1 MSEIVLAA
9 DGGNSKTDLALVSR
23 EGEAL
28 ALVRGPRSTPQYLG
42 VEGCLEVLG
51 RLLAEALAGAGL
63 DGSDG
68 PVAEVAE
75 LLLAGVDFPAD
86 ERELEAA
93 AARRGWARATNVE
106 NDTFAVL
113 RAGTDAGW
121 GVAVVCGSGIN
132 CVGVAPDGTHTRFPS
147 LGAITGDWGGGYDV
161 GLAAVVAAARSED
174 GRGPKTTLEESVPAH
189 FGLETPRELA
199 EAIHRGRLEQARF
212 VELAP
217 VVIQEAHED
226 AVAGEIVDRLAAEI
240 AALARV
246 ALDRLELTR
255 EPVEVVL
262 GGGLLQGGDG
272 RLVEAVRS
280 ELGQVG
286 PALSVRATT
295 SAPIVGAALLGL
307 DALGAPAQAK
317 ARARDELTAAA
328 AESAA

>member
-1 MSEIVLAA
+1 MRRIVLAA
-9 DGGNSKTDLALVSR
+9 DGGNSKTDLALVSH

-28 ALVRGPRSTPQYLG
+28 ALARGPRSTPQYLG

-51 RLLAEALAGAGL
+51 DLLAEALDGAGL
-63 DGSDG
+63 DGSHG

-86 ERELEAA
+86 EKELEDA

-174 GRGPKTTLEESVPAH
+174 GRGPKTGLQESIPAY
-189 FGLETPRELA
+189 FGLGTPQELA
-199 EAIHRGRLEQARF
+199 EAVHRGRLEQSRF

-217 VVIQEAHED
+217 VVIREAKDD
-226 AVAGEIVDRLAAEI
+226 AVAREIVERLAGEI

-246 ALDRLELTR
+246 ALDRLELTGK
-255 EPVEVVL
+255 PVEIVL
-262 GGGLLQGGDG
+262 GGGLFQSGDG
-272 RLVEAVRS
+272 PLLDAVRS
-280 ELGQVG
+280 ELEEVG
-286 PALSVRATT
+286 PALMLRATA

-307 DALGAPAQAK
+307 DALGASAEAK
-317 ARARDELTAAA
+317 ARVREELTAVAA
-328 AESAA
+328 RAA

>member
-1 MSEIVLAA
+1 MKRIALAA

-42 VEGCLEVLG
+42 VEGCLDVLAE
-51 RLLAEALAGAGL
+51 LLAEALAGAGL
-63 DGSDG
+63 DGADG

-86 ERELEAA
+86 EQELEDAA
-93 AARRGWARATNVE
+93 RRRGWARATNVE

-174 GRGPKTTLEESVPAH
+174 GRGPKTGLQDSIPAH
-189 FGLETPRELA
+189 FGLETPHELA
-199 EAIHRGRLEQARF
+199 ESVHRGRLEQSRF

-217 VVIQEAHED
+217 VVIREAEAD
-226 AVAGEIVDRLAAEI
+226 AVAREIVERLAGEI

-262 GGGLLQGGDG
+262 GGGLLQSGDG
-272 RLVEAVRS
+272 RLVESVRS
-280 ELGQVG
+280 ELEQVG
-286 PALSVRATT
+286 PALTVRATA

-307 DALGAPAQAK
+307 DALGASAEAK
-317 ARARDELTAAA
+317 ARVRDELTAAA
-328 AESAA
+328 ERAA